1 MAKKPRTP
9 DTPKLAMLRQITGEL
24 AKDIKTEAD
33 LNKILNQFVKMTV
46 EAALGAEME
55 HTSAMLK
62 APLKAEKVVTVATAS
77 HPKCSLHSTASWPSR
92 HPVIAT
98 VNLTPLLFKKVKPD

>member
-9 DTPKLAMLRQITGEL
+9 DTPQLAMLRQITGEL
-24 AKDIKTEAD
+24 AKNIKIEAD

-55 HTSAMLK
+55 HHIGYAKSATEGRGSGNSRNGFSPKMLTS
-62 APLKAEKVVTVATAS
+62 
-77 HPKCSLHSTASWPSR
+77 
-92 HPVIAT
+92 
-98 VNLTPLLFKKVKPD
+98 

>member
-1 MAKKPRTP
+1 MLNQKGYEQRLKRLGHPILP
-9 DTPKLAMLRQITGEL
+9 QQAMLRQITGEL

-55 HTSAMLK
+55 HHLGYAKSATEAVDAVEPK
-62 APLKAEKVVTVATAS
+62 ALRSALNIS
-77 HPKCSLHSTASWPSR
+77 RSL
-92 HPVIAT
+92 
-98 VNLTPLLFKKVKPD
+98 F

>member
-9 DTPKLAMLRQITGEL
+9 DTPQLAMLRQITGEL

-46 EAALGAEME
+46 EAALDAEME
-55 HTSAMLK
+55 HHLGYAK
-62 APLKAEKVVTVATAS
+62 VPLKAEEVVRVATAS

-92 HPVIAT
+92 RPVIAT
-98 VNLTPLLFKKVKPD
+98 VNLTPLLFKKGKPD

>member
-1 MAKKPRTP
+1 MRGGRWSPATCRRPP
-9 DTPKLAMLRQITGEL
+9 DIPQQAMLRQITGEL

-55 HTSAMLK
+55 HTL
-62 APLKAEKVVTVATAS
+62 V
-77 HPKCSLHSTASWPSR
+77 C
-92 HPVIAT
+92 
-98 VNLTPLLFKKVKPD
+98 